1 MNIYSN
7 PQKFHKWN
15 VPIGIIELSESKDE
29 PVSDT
34 EESSDSE
41 SPDVTPPLE
50 VKITNNPVKEKSIY
64 DECDDS
70 EYDEIKLTKEEMD
83 I

>member
-1 MNIYSN
+1 M
-7 PQKFHKWN
+7 
-15 VPIGIIELSESKDE
+15 SESKDE
-29 PVSDT
+29 TGSDP
-34 EESSDSE
+34 EESTDSE

-50 VKITNNPVKEKSIY
+50 VKIINNPVKEKSIH
-64 DECDDS
+64 DECDDI